1 MKSRITF
8 HVSRFRL
15 TQIVASLT
23 KIDANPAPPLRTP
36 HSASL
41 THLNAVLTD
50 INACVTGFNGLFNA
64 RKSKINAH

>member
-1 MKSRITF
+1 MQTNPAKEL
-8 HVSRFRL
+8 RL

-41 THLNAVLTD
+41 TQLNALLTD
-50 INACVTGFNGLFNA
+50 IDACVAGFNGLFNA
-64 RKSKINAH
+64 RNSKINTY